1 VGRSAWVLVV
11 AAVSLFPSTLP
22 AGTLQGRL
30 LTTPVTAQ
38 RKVRQPSSDDPVDVP
53 QRGVGE
59 AVVYL
64 DRIPDE
70 VERKLTST
78 HWWKRKKKSN
88 LPRIVQADL
97 RFSPRVLVAPVG
109 TQVEFANLDRVF
121 HNTFSVS
128 AARRFDLG
136 RYLPGHV
143 DTVTFDR
150 AGVANLHCDIHPQ
163 EVGFVVVVPNHAY
176 ARPDSLGY
184 FTLPKL
190 SAGDYVVRVWHPRLG
205 DLRRKVTMPRRG
217 NLRLDLKL

>member
-1 VGRSAWVLVV
+1 MGRRAWVLVV
-11 AAVSLFPSTLP
+11 TVASLVPSTLP
-22 AGTLQGRL
+22 AGTIQGRL

-38 RKVRQPSSDDPVDVP
+38 RKGQPPSDAPVDVP
-53 QRGVGE
+53 QRGVGD

-78 HWWKRKKKSN
+78 HWWQRKKKPGI
-88 LPRIVQADL
+88 PRIVQADL
-97 RFSPRVLVAPVG
+97 RFSPRILVTPVG

-176 ARPDSLGY
+176 ARPDSLGF
-184 FTLPKL
+184 FTFSKL
-190 SAGDYVVRVWHPRLG
+190 SAGDYVVRVWHPRFG
-205 DLRRKVTMPRRG
+205 DLRRKVTVPRRG
-217 NLRLDLKL
+217 DLRLDLKL